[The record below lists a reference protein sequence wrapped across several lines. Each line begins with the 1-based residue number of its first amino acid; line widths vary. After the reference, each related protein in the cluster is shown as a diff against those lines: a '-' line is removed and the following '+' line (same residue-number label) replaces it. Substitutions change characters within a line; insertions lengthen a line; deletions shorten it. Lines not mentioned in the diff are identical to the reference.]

1 VRRNLIVLKL
11 MGRSDDQCISDHSF
25 GFLFERL
32 LGFFNEPL
40 HGFIEAFDL
49 RERIYMSNP
58 SNAIAMGVPI
68 GSRFAYC
75 SRLCDEVVL
84 PAENSNMST
93 IASSTNSEQVARRAA
108 KAGLVYVDLIENW
121 ITRHR
126 CGKGFTYHSST
137 GKSLRDKRALQR
149 IESLV
154 IPPAWNDASICPRA
168 NGHIQAVGT
177 DDAGRRQY
185 IYHSR
190 WQAISSATKFDR
202 MILFGQCLPR
212 IRRRVRRDV
221 KTRGLSQNRVLAAVV
236 RLLDKGYLRVGNQAY
251 AETNKSYGATTLK
264 NEHVEIERT
273 HVLLDFPGKS
283 GQQRQVE
290 LVDAKLA
297 KIIGRCAELDGQSL
311 FQYLDNEGKAHRI
324 DSSDVNQYLRD
335 ASHEAIT
342 AKDFRTWWGSVLTTA
357 ALHDNAGS
365 DSPIA
370 RKRLITDAVATTA
383 KKLGNTKAVCRS
395 SYIHPGI
402 LIAAESGELEKL
414 LQKLPNRAK
423 AELTIDETRF
433 LAILPKLECT

>member
-1 VRRNLIVLKL
+1 L
-11 MGRSDDQCISDHSF
+11 
-25 GFLFERL
+25 
-32 LGFFNEPL
+32 
-40 HGFIEAFDL
+40 
-49 RERIYMSNP
+49 
-58 SNAIAMGVPI
+58 
-68 GSRFAYC
+68 SR
-75 SRLCDEVVL
+75 
-84 PAENSNMST
+84 
-93 IASSTNSEQVARRAA
+93 
-108 KAGLVYVDLIENW
+108 
-121 ITRHR
+121 
-126 CGKGFTYHSST
+126 
-137 GKSLRDKRALQR
+137 
-149 IESLV
+149 
-154 IPPAWNDASICPRA
+154 
-168 NGHIQAVGT
+168 
-177 DDAGRRQY
+177 
-185 IYHSR
+185 
-190 WQAISSATKFDR
+190 
-202 MILFGQCLPR
+202 
-212 IRRRVRRDV
+212 
-221 KTRGLSQNRVLAAVV
+221 NRVLAAVV

-251 AETNKSYGATTLK
+251 AETNKSYGVTTLK

-311 FQYLDNEGKAHRI
+311 FQYLDDEGKARRI

-335 ASHEAIT
+335 ASDEAIT

-370 RKRLITDAVATTA
+370 RKRLITDAVAKTA